1 MLHTV
6 FHFLTTLFT
15 SDNFWKTSEM
25 IDTFYHLSFRM
36 KNLLNKHN
44 GSKVHP
50 YKNFVVT
57 LTSSSL
63 LKKHKANLKTQD
75 SSLHTLLVDTCK
87 YLVEKYDCTI
97 GYTCNNEL
105 HLGFHYNDNG
115 DHLFDGNINK
125 LLSSLASSASYFF
138 TMANVV
144 FNESHDTFSDDPSFS
159 AKIVEFNQD
168 HDILN
173 YFIYR
178 QNYSYNNNLVDLYR
192 YFTNT
197 QGDVPSIELI
207 EDYFKQQNVEITK
220 WLLYGTF
227 MKKELILKKIEKPDT
242 SNPLDSEDIF
252 IRKNI
257 KEWTEDFSQLVDF
270 FDFENVYTDY
280 CKNKY
285 TCEGNVD
292 SYNPNLNKVN
302 IDDLF

>member
-1 MLHTV
+1 MLHTLV
-6 FHFLTTLFT
+6 NLLTTFFS
-15 SDNFWKTSEM
+15 SDKFWKTSEM

-36 KNLLNKHN
+36 KDLLNKN
-44 GSKVHP
+44 NSSKVHP

-57 LTSSSL
+57 LSSSSL
-63 LKKHKANLKTQD
+63 LKKHKSDLKTKND
-75 SSLHTLLVDTCK
+75 SLHTLFVDTCK

-97 GYTCNNEL
+97 GYTCNNEI

-115 DHLFDGNINK
+115 DHPFDGNINK

-138 TMANVV
+138 TMANVI
-144 FNESHDTFSDDPSFS
+144 FNETHDTFNDDPCFS
-159 AKIVEFNQD
+159 AKIVEFNED

-178 QNYSYNNNLVDLYR
+178 QNYSYNNNLVDLYKNL
-192 YFTNT
+192 TNT
-197 QGDVPSIELI
+197 QGDTLSIELM
-207 EDYFKQQNVEITK
+207 EDYLRQHNVDIPK

-242 SNPLDSEDIF
+242 STPLDPEDIF

-257 KEWTEDFSQLVDF
+257 KEWNEDFSQLVDLF
-270 FDFENVYTDY
+270 NFEDVYTNY
-280 CKNKY
+280 CQNKY
-285 TCEGNVD
+285 ACVGD